1 MRTVEGD
8 VWKRGGLSLLWG
20 PEALSEIAKPAE
32 VASIRDLFA
41 LVGKW
46 PQDLQSNGGQTLVVA
61 GVEGC
66 IDCLS
71 PAEAS
76 EWIEGDL
83 RSLLRSFQEEYE
95 GQGALVLWLPTGRQR
110 ITMNRATEAY
120 SWKCNAPFSGH
131 TVELGRGLWGGAES
145 DAHRIIDSRAAN
157 RDPDGA
163 AWIGLHHARLS

>member
-20 PEALSEIAKPAE
+20 PEALGKIAKPAE

-41 LVGKW
+41 LADKW
-46 PQDLQSNGGQTLVVA
+46 RQDLPSNGGQTLVVA

-71 PAEAS
+71 PEDAA

-83 RSLLRSFQEEYE
+83 RPLLRSFQEAYE
-95 GQGALVLWLPTGRQR
+95 GQGALVLWLPAGRQR

-120 SWKCNAPFSGH
+120 SWKCNAPNSGH
-131 TVELGRGLWGGAES
+131 TIELGRALWGGAES
-145 DAHRIIDSRAAN
+145 DAVRIIDSRVSN
-157 RDPDGA
+157 RDSDVA